1 MKNKKRM
8 TLTVN
13 HDYTV
18 STKYSGNTED
28 MLRCYRALTRFVKT
42 AAQDMTNSAMAVIP
56 ASVVDAEPIKPER
69 RCAK

>member
-28 MLRCYRALTRFVKT
+28 MLRCYRALTRFVK
-42 AAQDMTNSAMAVIP
+42 ARAQDMANSASAVIP
-56 ASVVDAEPIKPER
+56 VFIADEPIGRPSK
-69 RCAK
+69 K